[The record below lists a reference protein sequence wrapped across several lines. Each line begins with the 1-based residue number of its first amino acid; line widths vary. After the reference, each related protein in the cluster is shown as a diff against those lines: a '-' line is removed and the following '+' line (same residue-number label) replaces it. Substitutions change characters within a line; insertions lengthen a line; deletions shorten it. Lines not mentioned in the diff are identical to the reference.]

1 MKIFSIVILSLFF
14 FSSSQAC
21 SMKKYLW
28 KNRILVVNKGAEAE
42 SLKIQKQ
49 KFKKEEVGARERD
62 LLLIFKEKA
71 CNDEAV
77 EFNFKAGEFKAHLI
91 GKDGGIKATY
101 NKPVE
106 MKKVFA
112 EIDSMPMR
120 QQEMKNGQD

>member
-1 MKIFSIVILSLFF
+1 
-14 FSSSQAC
+14 
-21 SMKKYLW
+21 MKKYLW
-28 KNRILVVNKGAEAE
+28 KNRILVVNKE
-42 SLKIQKQ
+42 SNTADLNIQRQ
-49 KFKKEEVGARERD
+49 KFKGEEMGAKERD
-62 LLLIFKEKA
+62 LLLILKDKA